1 MSSYCPELMTR
12 YNSWKQAVG
21 DLRTA
26 YKDMLSSGKGLDEQK
41 VTEYIDKIQS
51 AREEYIKYTQ
61 EEVGLEWR
69 GKIHKIS
76 RIEAEAVKKI
86 TERVKDVVVFEFYSN
101 HVSEMRFFGEE
112 PTQELIQAVK
122 MCSVFKGCYLY
133 LKNLESAK
141 GFKFPQSIKEL
152 HLNGLTSAEGL
163 ELPQSIEYLSLD
175 GLTSAEGLELPQS
188 IEYLSLDGLTSAKKL
203 VLPQSI
209 ERLYLNGLT
218 SAEGLELPQ
227 SIKKLSLNG
236 LTSIDI
242 EDFELPQSIKVLS
255 LDGLSSAE
263 GLELPQSIEYLSLD
277 GITSAEGL
285 ELPQSVKYLW
295 VCRLS
300 PEERNDLRRD
310 YPHLIIVPTP

>member
-175 GLTSAEGLELPQS
+175 GLTSA
-188 IEYLSLDGLTSAKKL
+188 KKL

-209 ERLYLNGLT
+209 KKLYLNGLT
-218 SAEGLELPQ
+218 SEEGLELPQ

>member
-1 MSSYCPELMTR
+1 MTR

-175 GLTSAEGLELPQS
+175 GLTSA
-188 IEYLSLDGLTSAKKL
+188 KKL

-209 ERLYLNGLT
+209 KKLYLNGLT
-218 SAEGLELPQ
+218 SEEGLELPQ

-263 GLELPQSIEYLSLD
+263 GLELPQS
-277 GITSAEGL
+277 
-285 ELPQSVKYLW
+285 VKYLW

>member
-175 GLTSAEGLELPQS
+175 GLTSA
-188 IEYLSLDGLTSAKKL
+188 KKL